1 MPNPLAK
8 AASWP
13 HKWGFFTD
21 TRRKRALIPWQE
33 HTKALVSQ
41 LEKEMDPFIARI
53 MYNEQYCSALYLLPE
68 EI

>member
-8 AASWP
+8 AASWL